1 MVLFSVVVSPVYH
14 IIVWR
19 QVKNPEKIKII
30 FGTVFAIGP
39 YTPQNGGPARLL
51 ERKSFRY
58 NNLQLGQLYL
68 KQTTLSYKHYP

>member
-1 MVLFSVVVSPVYH
+1 MVLFSVVVLQVYS
-14 IIVWR
+14 IIVRR
-19 QVKNPEKIKII
+19 QVKNPAKIKII

-68 KQTTLSYKHYP
+68 KQTT